1 MLCRCASL
9 ELFWSRVC
17 SGRPSSSTSALVVFV
32 FRLISGRASD
42 HSTSWNCRETMRNRC
57 FLDNIRCCNDLVQSI
72 SAKATRKFWAE
83 RLRRGI
89 QVGNQRHG
97 GLGETLCEVL
107 GLPNED
113 PLKFGTYPPCK
124 REFAQ
129 PLQGN
134 SLNVNFNSGTTWVTT
149 KSVGKHIYIYRNEM
163 GIVMSCKALNMSKCR
178 VDMDKTWQNTG
189 QYCRNWPCQVP
200 TFSITGAVV
209 VFMSTLGATMGAV
222 AARITPHWNSMLVQL
237 MVLTCSYQAFESAES
252 NQQLLLVGDLN
263 QIWSPAIIQ
272 CHLGARLQPVYP
284 ESPAGRSIM
293 ASIYFALLGIGG
305 CCLGEGGG
313 ESPAALAL
321 KKQWRHW
328 NPKMP
333 QGTLVLGDA
342 WWCLWS

>member
-1 MLCRCASL
+1 
-9 ELFWSRVC
+9 
-17 SGRPSSSTSALVVFV
+17 
-32 FRLISGRASD
+32 
-42 HSTSWNCRETMRNRC
+42 
-57 FLDNIRCCNDLVQSI
+57 
-72 SAKATRKFWAE
+72 
-83 RLRRGI
+83 
-89 QVGNQRHG
+89 
-97 GLGETLCEVL
+97 
-107 GLPNED
+107 
-113 PLKFGTYPPCK
+113 
-124 REFAQ
+124 
-129 PLQGN
+129 
-134 SLNVNFNSGTTWVTT
+134 
-149 KSVGKHIYIYRNEM
+149 M